1 MDFEIVDIEM
11 ITNEAKEEERRAT
24 EGVTFVL
31 VDIEAKVEAEIAA
44 TNVIATRR
52 GEATDEGADGQTVIA
67 STDLPSEQA

>member
-11 ITNEAKEEERRAT
+11 ITNKAKEEERRAT

-31 VDIEAKVEAEIAA
+31 TDIEAKVEAEIAA
-44 TNVIATRR
+44 TNVIVTGR

-67 STDLPSEQA
+67 FTDLPSEQA